1 MSRSGKQLNSPVQ
14 DFASAIVRSHFLQS
28 DRYIHCRTRF
38 RERCLVALMTWSS
51 KHSVGVEPLD
61 NQHKALVRAL
71 NELHAA
77 SMRGEVRKV
86 AGPLLRQ
93 IVSVA
98 SGHFSTEER
107 LMESIRFPGLA
118 GHRAKHQELTGRI
131 AEFVTRRKGRH
142 HRVHPIA
149 VFHAGLANQAFANR
163 GPRICRG
170 AEFAARPIMSNVN
183 CMGGP
188 SRIY

>member
-1 MSRSGKQLNSPVQ
+1 M
-14 DFASAIVRSHFLQS
+14 
-28 DRYIHCRTRF
+28 
-38 RERCLVALMTWSS
+38 ALMTWSS

-131 AEFVTRRKGRH
+131 AEFVTRHEKGDTTVCTQLLYFMRDWLTKH
-142 HRVHPIA
+142 LQTEDQEYAGGLSSQRV
-149 VFHAGLANQAFANR
+149 Q
-163 GPRICRG
+163 
-170 AEFAARPIMSNVN
+170 S
-183 CMGGP
+183 
-188 SRIY
+188 